1 MKIRSFI
8 FLIVIALGS
17 FPGLKS
23 EGRKGD
29 PLILMGKG
37 FNKIVWMPLI
47 FHAEKQAVMWV
58 GTVVITRQGLNWR
71 LRQEG

>member
-47 FHAEKQAVMWV
+47 FHAEKHAVM
-58 GTVVITRQGLNWR
+58 
-71 LRQEG
+71 